1 MNIMYKI
8 YIKMFRRGKLNVNI
22 VIFDKVSESFSK
34 IIVFNEKSVKMIVK
48 FYVIK
53 LIVKTM

>member
-34 IIVFNEKSVKMIVK
+34 IMVVNEKSGKMIGK
-48 FYVIK
+48 INVIK
-53 LIVKTM
+53 LKGKTM

>member
-1 MNIMYKI
+1 MYKI

-34 IIVFNEKSVKMIVK
+34 IIVVSEKSGKMIGK
-48 FYVIK
+48 INVIK
-53 LIVKTM
+53 LKGKTM